1 MKKSLAVLLCS
12 SAMVLAPGFAF
23 ASSGGGGNG
32 GGTAGGEGQGVNT
45 TSGNPPLT
53 PSQTE
58 TSEGAAVKSP
68 PLKHDGKYVTQKK
81 DHTEAA
87 GGSGGTGQSS
97 GGSGDGP
104 GTAGGEGR

>member
-32 GGTAGGEGQGVNT
+32 GATAGGEGQGVSNA
-45 TSGNPPLT
+45 SGIPLLT
-53 PSQTE
+53 PKQTE
-58 TSEGAAVKSP
+58 TSAGAAVKSP
-68 PLKHDGKYVTQKK
+68 PLKHDGKHVTQEK

-87 GGSGGTGQSS
+87 AGSGGTGQSS
-97 GGSGDGP
+97 GGS
-104 GTAGGEGR
+104 